1 MKLTNVEKKEK
12 STVELSI
19 TVEKEE
25 FAVALDKAYKQNVG
39 SITVPGFRKGKAPR
53 KMIEKLYGAEVFYG
67 DAMEIAFPDAYE
79 KAVAEAG
86 IEPVGQPN
94 LTDFVTEDGEFRFKA
109 VVPVKPELSLKAY
122 KGLSAEKRTFEVTD
136 ADVEAELERLA
147 ERNSRIEDVE
157 RPVENGD
164 TIDFDFDGY
173 VDGVAFDGGKAEHY
187 SLKIGSG
194 SFIPGFEEQ
203 LVGKSAGEEVDVNVT
218 FPEEYH
224 EPSLQGKPAVFKC
237 KIHKVQV
244 NRVPLLD
251 DEFAKDVSEFDTLDE
266 LKADVKAKLVEM
278 NENQV
283 KNEYTEKL
291 MDELAAN
298 LEGEIP
304 QAMYESQL
312 DRLVEDMDY
321 RMQMQ
326 GINLDSYLKMNQMEL
341 SAFRAMF
348 QPQAERQVNVRLA
361 LETVAKLEG
370 IEVTDEDVEKEFASL
385 ASQNNMDVERV
396 KALIPA
402 QALKEDLAVQKAS
415 DFVVSNAKAKKP
427 AAKKAAAK
435 KTTKKVEAEGE
446 EKAEKKPA
454 AKKTTKKAAEGE
466 EKKPAAKKTTKKA
479 EKAE

>member
-25 FAVALDKAYKQNVG
+25 FAAALDKAYKQNVG

-67 DAMEIAFPDAYE
+67 DAMEIAFPEAYE

-122 KGLSAEKRTFEVTD
+122 KGLTAEKRTFEVTD

-164 TIDFDFDGY
+164 TIVFDFDGY
-173 VDGVAFDGGKAEHY
+173 VDGVAFDGGKAENY
-187 SLKIGSG
+187 TLKVGSG

-203 LVGKSAGEEVDVNVT
+203 LVGKTAGEQIDVNVT
-218 FPEEYH
+218 FPQEYH
-224 EPSLQGKPAVFKC
+224 ETSLQGKLAVFKC
-237 KIHKVQV
+237 LIHKVQIS
-244 NRVPLLD
+244 RVPLLD

-283 KNEYTEKL
+283 KNEYSEKL

-326 GINLDSYLKMNQMEL
+326 GISLDAYLKMNQMEL

-370 IEVTDEDVEKEFASL
+370 IEISDEDVENEYQSL

-415 DFVVSNAKAKKP
+415 AFVVDNAKAKKP
-427 AAKKAAAK
+427 AAKKTAAK
-435 KTTKKVEAEGE
+435 KTTKKAEAEVEGE

-454 AKKTTKKAAEGE
+454 KKTTKKAEGE

-479 EKAE
+479 EQAE